1 MDQATPALG
10 LLKQSLLTGLL
21 LLSACSAGGPY
32 LGPDNPDQHFNCDMS
47 PYSPAC
53 AQRSDYD
60 RHLEMIRT
68 EKQTRRLL
76 RN

>member
-21 LLSACSAGGPY
+21 LLSACSTGGPY
-32 LGPDNPDQHFNCDMS
+32 LAPDNPDQHFNCDMAS
-47 PYSPAC
+47 YSPAC
-53 AQRSDYD
+53 AQHSDYD

>member
-1 MDQATPALG
+1 MKQP
-10 LLKQSLLTGLL
+10 LLSCILF
-21 LLSACSAGGPY
+21 LSACSTGGPY
-32 LGPDNPDQHFNCDMS
+32 LAPDNPDQHFNSDMAS
-47 PYSPAC
+47 YSPAC
-53 AQRSDYD
+53 AQHSDYD